1 MCQLEYNK
9 CAKFCQINFF
19 EKVKIYIFLILI
31 LFIIAKRTQ
40 KRRVLTAEAT
50 GDEERLLTSQVK
62 YRRLNEEY
70 ERFSK
75 GVGFRTQTERM
86 YVEGFSYKQGAK
98 AAKAAEKYYQSWSKS
113 INLNKSIETLAKY
126 YDVKYNDPPR
136 YELLKGYAKAVD
148 KGDISPLVGFDV
160 YEKTSDEISRKIVGC
175 STSTGVRMENYAPHF
190 VDRVVGQ
197 TSTPHKGMRC
207 GVSVEDALDA
217 LQNPIEVGEMRTH
230 KDGDIRQTF
239 YGKDAAVA
247 ISVRD
252 KRLIQT
258 NPQG

>member
-1 MCQLEYNK
+1 MMP
-9 CAKFCQINFF
+9 
-19 EKVKIYIFLILI
+19 
-31 LFIIAKRTQ
+31 KRLPMTN
-40 KRRVLTAEAT
+40 T
-50 GDEERLLTSQVK
+50 
-62 YRRLNEEY
+62 
-70 ERFSK
+70 
-75 GVGFRTQTERM
+75 
-86 YVEGFSYKQGAK
+86 
-98 AAKAAEKYYQSWSKS
+98 
-113 INLNKSIETLAKY
+113 IETLAKY

-160 YEKTSDEISRKIVGC
+160 YEETSDEISRKIVGC
-175 STSTGVRMENYAPHF
+175 STSTGAQIESFAPHF
-190 VDRVVGQ
+190 VDRVIGQ
-197 TSTPHKGMRC
+197 TSIPHKGMRC

-217 LQNPIEVGEMRTH
+217 LQNPVRIGELRTH

-258 NPQG
+258 NPRR

>member
-1 MCQLEYNK
+1 M
-9 CAKFCQINFF
+9 
-19 EKVKIYIFLILI
+19 
-31 LFIIAKRTQ
+31 
-40 KRRVLTAEAT
+40 
-50 GDEERLLTSQVK
+50 
-62 YRRLNEEY
+62 
-70 ERFSK
+70 
-75 GVGFRTQTERM
+75 
-86 YVEGFSYKQGAK
+86 
-98 AAKAAEKYYQSWSKS
+98 
-113 INLNKSIETLAKY
+113 
-126 YDVKYNDPPR
+126 KYNDSPR

-175 STSTGVRMENYAPHF
+175 STSTGVLIENYTPHF
-190 VDRVVGQ
+190 VDRVIGQ